1 MADLQQSAVRMLD
14 ATTALGLQIRAAA
27 DEIEEARRL
36 PMHLVR
42 EMQRAGI
49 FRMAMPQAWV
59 ARSSTFLLRCA

>member
-42 EMQRAGI
+42 
-49 FRMAMPQAWV
+49 
-59 ARSSTFLLRCA
+59 